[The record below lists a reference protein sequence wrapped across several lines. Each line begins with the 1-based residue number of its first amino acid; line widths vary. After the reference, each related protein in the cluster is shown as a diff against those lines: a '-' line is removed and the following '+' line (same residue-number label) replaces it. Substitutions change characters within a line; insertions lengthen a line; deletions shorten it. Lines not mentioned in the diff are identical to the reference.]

1 MRVDKFLSNAGVA
14 SRSQLKKYFK
24 DKRVSI
30 NNVLITHGKAQ
41 IDPSKD
47 IIKVDDK
54 VIEYKQFYYFILN
67 KPKGYVSAN
76 EDDKY
81 PTVMDFFSNLKIKGL
96 SHVGRLDLDTTGV
109 LLITNDG
116 KLGHFLISPKSN
128 VKKIYNVTVDKPL
141 TKDLIIKFK
150 KGLILNNKEECKPS
164 ILEIV
169 DDEHARL
176 TLSEGKYHQVKRMM
190 HSVGYDVVDLN
201 RELFAFLTVKN
212 LKRGEYYE
220 LSSSE
225 IEQLKTYMR

>member
-14 SRSQLKKYFK
+14 TRSQLKKYLK
-24 DKRVSI
+24 DKRVSV
-30 NNVLITHGKAQ
+30 NNVLITHGKTQ

-54 VIEYKQFYYFILN
+54 VIEYKQFYYFVLN

-141 TKDLIIKFK
+141 TKDLINKFK
-150 KGLILNNKEECKPS
+150 EGLVLNNKEECKPS
-164 ILEIV
+164 KLEII
-169 DDEHARL
+169 DDTHARL

-190 HSVGYDVVDLN
+190 HSVGYEVIELN
-201 RELFAFLTVKN
+201 RELFAFLTVKK

-220 LSSSE
+220 LSPDE
-225 IEQLKTYMR
+225 VEQLKTYMR